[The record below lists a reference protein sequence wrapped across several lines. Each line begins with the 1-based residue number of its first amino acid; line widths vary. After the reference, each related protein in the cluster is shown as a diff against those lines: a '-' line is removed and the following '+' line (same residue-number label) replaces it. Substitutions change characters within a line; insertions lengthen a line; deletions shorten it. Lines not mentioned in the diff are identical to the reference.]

1 MTHYILTQKPNT
13 INVFMSYINNEE
25 KPFINKEKTIAVL
38 TKNLSSCEHIISMYN
53 KYGSECISFLTENF
67 ILFDKKTQT
76 ILAFTAPNSPP
87 HFYGITVTDSF
98 WISTKLLDKNQR
110 KTYKILSQNS
120 SFIKTILQEPKIT
133 KCKRI
138 RISEETKHKKMGNLL
153 NALKGLFGNEE
164 RRILM
169 LGIDG
174 AGKTTILYKLKMGEN
189 INTVP
194 TIGFNVESL
203 QFRNIKF
210 TVWDVG
216 GQDRIRK
223 LWRHYYEGTNGL
235 IYVVDSNDVNR
246 IEESSLE
253 LEKLLREDEMRNA
266 VLLIL
271 ANKQDLPNAV
281 SVSELTERLGLH
293 RLRDRA
299 WNVQATCAM
308 SGDGLHEGMEWLA
321 TSIKN
326 SRK

>member
-1 MTHYILTQKPNT
+1 LRGLLG
-13 INVFMSYINNEE
+13 NEE
-25 KPFINKEKTIAVL
+25 K
-38 TKNLSSCEHIISMYN
+38 
-53 KYGSECISFLTENF
+53 
-67 ILFDKKTQT
+67 
-76 ILAFTAPNSPP
+76 
-87 HFYGITVTDSF
+87 
-98 WISTKLLDKNQR
+98 
-110 KTYKILSQNS
+110 
-120 SFIKTILQEPKIT
+120 
-133 KCKRI
+133 
-138 RISEETKHKKMGNLL
+138 
-153 NALKGLFGNEE
+153 
-164 RRILM
+164 RILM

-253 LEKLLREDEMRNA
+253 LEKLLREQEMSNA
-266 VLLIL
+266 CLLVL

-321 TSIKN
+321 TAIKN
-326 SRK
+326 NRNR

>member
-1 MTHYILTQKPNT
+1 
-13 INVFMSYINNEE
+13 
-25 KPFINKEKTIAVL
+25 
-38 TKNLSSCEHIISMYN
+38 
-53 KYGSECISFLTENF
+53 
-67 ILFDKKTQT
+67 
-76 ILAFTAPNSPP
+76 
-87 HFYGITVTDSF
+87 
-98 WISTKLLDKNQR
+98 
-110 KTYKILSQNS
+110 
-120 SFIKTILQEPKIT
+120 
-133 KCKRI
+133 
-138 RISEETKHKKMGNLL
+138 MGNLL
-153 NALKGLFGNEE
+153 NALRGLLGNEE
-164 RRILM
+164 KRILM

-253 LEKLLREDEMRNA
+253 LEKLLREQEMSNA
-266 VLLIL
+266 CLLVL

-321 TSIKN
+321 TAIKN
-326 SRK
+326 NRNR